1 MNFMARFRVG
11 TRIYSGV
18 IIVLLILVGLSVFT
32 GLKMQNIGSEIQSI
46 VEKDIPVT
54 DLVTKITEHQL
65 KQAVMLE
72 RLLRLGEVMS
82 ASQSAAEQYAKVKAE
97 FIAIGEVIAGEI
109 SEAEALLEGIIT
121 TEHNEKNLKDFT
133 WMFDSFKSSEV
144 LHETY
149 EKEAMTVLSLLE
161 EGNISQ
167 AHHELEVLEK
177 DEDKLTLMLEN
188 ILAASAKHT
197 QDSAEGALA
206 DERQA
211 LSMMMILSVIGLVV
225 GILASVI
232 TAKSITKPLG
242 EMLTAATDLKDGE
255 GDLTARLPDFGKN
268 ELGEVGSAFNGFIE
282 KIQNVLLEVREA
294 VDNIASASE
303 QVSAAAQTLS
313 QGSSEQAASLE
324 ETSASLEEM
333 SSSIKQNTENAR
345 MTDSM
350 AAKSSAEAEEG
361 GNAVNETVSA
371 MRDIA
376 GKINIIEDIAY
387 KTNLLALNAAI
398 EAARAG
404 QHGKGFAVV
413 AAEVRKLAE
422 RSQLAAQEIGDLAT
436 NSVTVSERAG
446 SLLNEI
452 VPNIKRTADLVQE
465 ITMASEEQATGV
477 NQVNTAM
484 MQLDTVAQTNASA
497 SEELAATSEEMSSQ
511 TEELQNVIGFFK
523 LDHGGAR
530 SAAGKTPNKSTEFSS
545 HAVSPAV
552 ASSGGGDSRYVRF
565 DDVDAGS

>member
-1 MNFMARFRVG
+1 MDFMARFRVG

-18 IIVLLILVGLSVFT
+18 TIVLLILAGLSVFT
-32 GLKMQNIGSEIQSI
+32 GLKMQGIGGAIQSI

-54 DLVTKITEHQL
+54 ELVTTITEHQL
-65 KQAVMLE
+65 EQAVMLE
-72 RLLRLGEVMS
+72 RMIRLGEVMS
-82 ASQSAAEQYAKVKAE
+82 ASRSSAERYSKIKSEFTEMGELISKEIIEAETLLE
-97 FIAIGEVIAGEI
+97 GVIAGETHEQDI
-109 SEAEALLEGIIT
+109 
-121 TEHNEKNLKDFT
+121 KDFT
-133 WMFDSFKSSEV
+133 WMYDSFKSAEKLHATFEHEASSV
-144 LHETY
+144 LGHL
-149 EKEAMTVLSLLE
+149 EA
-161 EGNISQ
+161 GNISQ
-167 AHHELEVLEK
+167 AHHELERLEE
-177 DEDKLTLMLEN
+177 DEGKLTHMLEG
-188 ILAASAKHT
+188 ILEASAKHT
-197 QDSAEGALA
+197 HESASGALA
-206 DERQA
+206 DEQQA
-211 LSMMMILSVIGLVV
+211 LSMMVIFSIIGLVV
-225 GILASVI
+225 GIIASVI
-232 TAKSITKPLG
+232 TARSITKPLSD
-242 EMLTAATDLKDGE
+242 MLSAATDLKDGE
-255 GDLTARLPDFGKN
+255 GDLTARLPNFGKN

-303 QVSAAAQTLS
+303 QVSSAAQTLS

-350 AAKSSAEAEEG
+350 AAKSSTEAEEG
-361 GNAVNETVSA
+361 GGAVNETVTA
-371 MRDIA
+371 MREIA

-422 RSQLAAQEIGDLAT
+422 RSQLAAQEIGDLAS

-452 VPNIKRTADLVQE
+452 VPNIKKTADLVQE

-523 LDHGGAR
+523 LDNGMGHSMVAKQPNR
-530 SAAGKTPNKSTEFSS
+530 SANIPASS
-545 HAVSPAV
+545 PRM
-552 ASSGGGDSRYVRF
+552 ASGSGGGDGHYVKF
-565 DDVDAGS
+565 DDVDAGG